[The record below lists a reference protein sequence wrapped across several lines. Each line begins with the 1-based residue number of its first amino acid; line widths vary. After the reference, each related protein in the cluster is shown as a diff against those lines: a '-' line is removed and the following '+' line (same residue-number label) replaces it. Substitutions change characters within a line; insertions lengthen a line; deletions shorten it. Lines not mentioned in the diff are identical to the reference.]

1 MISSRHPITS
11 LNGTTLFL
19 INSLAFPAQT
29 SVPCDK
35 PEILTSSPKV
45 LGLVSTNIWIT
56 KLVPSSGR
64 PRVPVGQSIS
74 SSVTPSSLVL
84 ERREN
89 ILLSS
94 IGKVVISRPDK
105 SWSILRTVGLSWP
118 RISSF
123 KTSWSMAW

>member
-1 MISSRHPITS
+1 MISS
-11 LNGTTLFL
+11 
-19 INSLAFPAQT
+19 LALPAQT
-29 SVPCDK
+29 SVPWDK

-45 LGLVSTNIWIT
+45 LGFVSTNIWIT

-64 PRVPVGQSIS
+64 PNVPVGQSIS

-94 IGKVVISRPDK
+94 IGIVVISSPDK
-105 SWSILRTVGLSWP
+105 S
-118 RISSF
+118 
-123 KTSWSMAW
+123 